1 MKHFRNQIN
10 HVCNYN
16 FASITICINWK
27 LNVDVD
33 FGAKHFCGTI
43 GANLAMPIFW
53 HFWPYLSYLE
63 LASLGL
69 QKCYAPKFTS
79 TISLQLIQMVV
90 GAKLL
95 VEICLI

>member
-1 MKHFRNQIN
+1 MKIFQIEIK
-10 HVCNYN
+10 HVY
-16 FASITICINWK
+16 A
-27 LNVDVD
+27 DD
-33 FGAKHFCGTI
+33 
-43 GANLAMPIFW
+43 
-53 HFWPYLSYLE
+53 
-63 LASLGL
+63 LASKGL